1 MQRLRILTG
10 RHAGAGLDLPM
21 GVHDLGTDPDCEI
34 AISDWSLGAMSL
46 SVTDS
51 GVVARWKDPKKG
63 DRPQQHSF
71 SPFTPMAFDDVVLC
85 VGQPDAQWPTD
96 LKLMNKVFQPA
107 LWGVAQRAQSR
118 VRVRVLSVLAGMSL
132 VAVCAVGSMALLGT
146 LKAQEPVE
154 TPQALAQR
162 AQHVLQR
169 MGAKELNVNVVE
181 DGVVVGG
188 VVNDFAQ
195 SQTVN
200 AALVGLASVLPIH
213 QRFSVATEVAEAIR
227 ATAGVSDALIE
238 YQGKGVFK
246 FVAQVG
252 DPQAV
257 QRSLERARA
266 DMSEV
271 VSRID
276 AHIEAHVDP
285 LTPHKAT
292 PAVSL
297 LSSYDDGELS
307 VVQTRDGVKHLVL
320 TEANPTTVVSKALFS
335 KPPDANPRERR

>member
-1 MQRLRILTG
+1 MQRIRILTG

-34 AISDWSLGAMSL
+34 ALSDWTLSTMSL

-63 DRPQQHSF
+63 DQEQRHSF
-71 SPFTPMAFDDVVLC
+71 SPFTPMAFDDVVIC
-85 VGQPDAQWPTD
+85 VGPPDVQWPTD
-96 LKLMNKVFQPA
+96 LQLMNKVFQPA
-107 LWGVAQRAQSR
+107 WKGVAQRAQSR
-118 VRVRVLSVLAGMSL
+118 VKVRAVSVLAGISL
-132 VAVCAVGSMALLGT
+132 LAVCAVGSMALLGT

-162 AQHVLQR
+162 AKHVLER
-169 MGAKELNVNVVE
+169 MGAKELHVNAGE

-188 VVNDFAQ
+188 VANDFAQ

-200 AALVGLASVLPIH
+200 AALGGLGSVLPIH
-213 QRFSVATEVAEAIR
+213 QRFSIATEVAEAIR
-227 ATAGVSDALIE
+227 ATAGVPEALIE
-238 YQGKGVFK
+238 YQGNGVFK

-257 QRSLERARA
+257 QRLLERVRA
-266 DMSEV
+266 DMSDV

-276 AHIEAHVDP
+276 AQIEP

-320 TEANPTTVVSKALFS
+320 TEAEPTAVVSEALFS
-335 KPPDANPRERR
+335 QPQDAHPRERR